1 MDELGME
8 EIKAEEQSR
17 RSYSVAAIMSFILG
31 FLLLPLLLLVG
42 YLDLFDNMIIGFLGV
57 IPLAGILMGIA
68 GIDMEG
74 RKKIFAILG
83 LVINIL
89 GLVFLGV
96 IFYYANLC

>member
-17 RSYSVAAIMSFILG
+17 RRYSVAAIMSFILG

-96 IFYYANLC
+96 IFYYANLY